1 MKKTIAKSNETKSC
15 FFENIK
21 LTKLEPDSAKK
32 RRGLKSLKL
41 GVKKE
46 KLQLIPHK
54 YKGS

>member
-46 KLQLIPHK
+46 KLQLIPQK